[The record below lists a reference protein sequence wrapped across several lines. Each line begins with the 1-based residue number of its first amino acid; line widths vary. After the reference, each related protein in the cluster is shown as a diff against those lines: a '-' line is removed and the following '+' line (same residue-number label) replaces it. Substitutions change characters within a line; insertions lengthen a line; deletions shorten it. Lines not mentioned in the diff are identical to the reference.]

1 MFEFSFTPDWRSE
14 KDQFYVLSTGG
25 TDDAEAVQ
33 LNIDYRSASN
43 ALNDAQIAY
52 NYRISEQS
60 TLDIVA
66 AHAAYITARR
76 ALIDYIIAKDPTFVD
91 PDQE

>member
-1 MFEFSFTPDWRSE
+1 MFEFSFTPDWRAE

-33 LNIDYRSASN
+33 LNLDYRAASN
-43 ALNDAQIAY
+43 ALNDAQISY

-76 ALIDYIIAKDPTFVD
+76 ALIDYIINKDPTFVD

>member
-1 MFEFSFTPDWRSE
+1 MFEFSFSPQWREE
-14 KDQFYVLSTGG
+14 KDQFYVLSTEG
-25 TDDAEAVQ
+25 TDDAAAVQ
-33 LNIDYRSASN
+33 LNTDYRTASN

-52 NYRISEQS
+52 NYRITEQN

-66 AHAAYITARR
+66 AHSAYITARR